1 MRENTVKQKL
11 ARNELTLGTW
21 ITINN
26 PDVAEIIA
34 WSGFDWMILDMEH
47 APVDVPGISLMA
59 QAVSSAPTLP
69 IVRVPWNDPVYVKRA
84 LDLGVSGV
92 MIPYVNDKREA
103 TIAARSAKY
112 PPTGTRGAGPRRA
125 SMYGMDWDDYLSK
138 ANDSLL
144 VVLQVESVEAVNNVE
159 DILSVEGIDV
169 LFVGPLDLSFSAGF
183 PSKTDRPEV
192 QALIRRVAEAAESA
206 GVKSGIDSPTEQVKH
221 YADMGMKFIAT
232 GGDTNFLLDGAKAA
246 VAAKDKVVKST

>member
-1 MRENTVKQKL
+1 MRENTVKKKL

-34 WSGFDWMILDMEH
+34 LSGFDWMILDMEH
-47 APVDVPGISLMA
+47 APVDISGISNMA

-103 TIAARSAKY
+103 TVAVRSAKY
-112 PPTGTRGAGPRRA
+112 PPVGMRGAGPRRA
-125 SMYGMDWDDYLSK
+125 SVYGLEWDEYLSK
-138 ANDSLL
+138 ANDSVL
-144 VVLQVESVEAVNNVE
+144 VVVQVESVEAVNNVE

-169 LFVGPLDLSFSAGF
+169 LFVGPLDLSFSAGL
-183 PSKTDRPEV
+183 PSKIMHPKV
-192 QALIRRVAEAAESA
+192 QALIRKVAEAAESA
-206 GVKSGIDSPTEQVKH
+206 GVKSGIDSPTEQIAH

-232 GGDTNFLLDGAKAA
+232 GGDTNFLLEGAKAA
-246 VAAKDKVVKST
+246 VAAKDKVVRRT